1 MLGLLFQLRHLSDA
15 DPKQKFY
22 LLKTNKRVCSTF
34 IALEACLL
42 QEIDEEKDKQQDY
55 QNNAKNLKFSY

>member
-1 MLGLLFQLRHLSDA
+1 MLGLLFQPRHLSDA

-55 QNNAKNLKFSY
+55 